1 MVQYVALPEGRSE
14 GRKKTQQFT
23 DITENEELSGSFC
36 QCSCSLGDVT
46 ALLCFPPALIPCSG
60 EYLLYQLSCAARM
73 VAQGL
78 GTSSVQGSEGQ
89 GFQQFGLYAAFT
101 LSFVSSPVLI

>member
-1 MVQYVALPEGRSE
+1 MQYITLSKGRSE
-14 GRKKTQQFT
+14 GRKNKTQQFT

-36 QCSCSLGDVT
+36 ERSYPLGDVT

-60 EYLLYQLSCAARM
+60 EYLIYQLSCAARM
-73 VAQGL
+73 VAEGL

-89 GFQQFGLYAAFT
+89 GFQQFGLCAAFT
-101 LSFVSSPVLI
+101 LSFASSPVLI